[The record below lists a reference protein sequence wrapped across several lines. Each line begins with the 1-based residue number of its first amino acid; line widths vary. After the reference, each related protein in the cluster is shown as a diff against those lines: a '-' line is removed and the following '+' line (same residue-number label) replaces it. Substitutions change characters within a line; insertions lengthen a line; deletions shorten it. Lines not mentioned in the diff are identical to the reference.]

1 VRAALSWGDMMTADE
16 YRRQGFLAQ
25 QRARTATD
33 PVVKAG
39 REQLAQ
45 EWMALADQ
53 AALLEKR
60 YGPLAASDLAQSRPR
75 PVALQQQQVQ
85 SQQKEDC

>member
-1 VRAALSWGDMMTADE
+1 VTADE

-25 QRARTATD
+25 QRARTTTD

-45 EWMALADQ
+45 EWLALADQ

-60 YGPLAASDLAQSRPR
+60 YGPLVASDLAQSRLQ
-75 PVALQQQQVQ
+75 PVVLQQQQLQ
-85 SQQKEDC
+85 PQEKEDC

>member
-1 VRAALSWGDMMTADE
+1 MTADE
-16 YRRQGFLAQ
+16 YRRQGFLAH
-25 QRARTATD
+25 QRARTTTD

-45 EWMALADQ
+45 EWLALADQ

-60 YGPLAASDLAQSRPR
+60 YGPLAASDLAQSRH
-75 PVALQQQQVQ
+75 PVVLQQQQVQ
-85 SQQKEDC
+85 PQQKEDC

>member
-1 VRAALSWGDMMTADE
+1 MTADE
-16 YRRQGFLAQ
+16 YRRQAFLAQ
-25 QRARTATD
+25 QRARTTTD

-45 EWMALADQ
+45 EWLALADQ

-60 YGPLAASDLAQSRPR
+60 YGPLAAFDLAQSRQ
-75 PVALQQQQVQ
+75 PVVLQQQQVQ
-85 SQQKEDC
+85 PQQKEDC